1 MGNRAS
7 SALGH
12 NVATLQYKQTCDVA
26 GEYDEASVT
35 SLVKALPTSMA
46 SKDSKFIKGG
56 KVWQA
61 VAKIKAPLKNGHT
74 SMSKKY
80 IKCDEQL
87 LPSKESVASSS
98 EAKDTQVIKVGEESA
113 APSTETCNG
122 LWPEESVLP
131 VTQQHTDQEASRQ
144 ALEQI
149 CNQLWPKEPVLPTA
163 QQHVDESAAEQA
175 VEQRCNQHWPEE
187 PLLLTARQHVDEGAA
202 NQALEQQTSHC
213 RTRLCDQLWPQ
224 ESALRMA
231 RQHVDKAAAK
241 EALEQLCNQLWP
253 EQALLPMLQ
262 EYTEEEAARKATEQL
277 CNQLSPG
284 NPFLS
289 TMQQYVDEGAATQAR
304 PYNLPTV
311 HFHVKSMDSSQCST
325 HCPFSQDSVFDDNDL
340 GSTVSTQCP
349 FDQEFGDL
357 Q

>member
-1 MGNRAS
+1 M
-7 SALGH
+7 
-12 NVATLQYKQTCDVA
+12 
-26 GEYDEASVT
+26 T

-87 LPSKESVASSS
+87 LPSKEAVASSS
-98 EAKDTQVIKVGEESA
+98 EAK
-113 APSTETCNG
+113 
-122 LWPEESVLP
+122 
-131 VTQQHTDQEASRQ
+131 QEASRQ
-144 ALEQI
+144 ALEQL

-187 PLLLTARQHVDEGAA
+187 PLLLTARQHVAA

-231 RQHVDKAAAK
+231 RQHVDKAAAE

-304 PYNLPTV
+304 PYNLPTM